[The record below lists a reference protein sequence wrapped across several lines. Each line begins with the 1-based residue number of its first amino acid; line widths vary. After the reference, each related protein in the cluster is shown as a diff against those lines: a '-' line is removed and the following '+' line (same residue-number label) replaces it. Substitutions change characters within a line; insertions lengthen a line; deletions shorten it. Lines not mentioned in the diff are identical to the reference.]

1 MENKDDINE
10 ERKNQR
16 AKEKTYKVRPS
27 TVQVIAQANEIS
39 GGSVD
44 DLLFTLANDYI
55 QKKHGDTLAS
65 SNKDYQDCI
74 AQFEKA
80 QDFQRR
86 LLYTVLDTFCIEKAD
101 MSNHYEGLI
110 QDSAT
115 KVAIYSAQSK
125 LAHEREDSA
134 IKEAEDLKKE
144 ADTYS
149 RRVKDL
155 EDKLAVMKKASELS
169 EKSIKDLSVQ
179 LESASEK
186 SSMYDTLLEASKEK
200 DIHIRD
206 LEEQVR
212 MLQKDLEH
220 EKESAAQRIRIIT
233 LEAER
238 KIELEVAKRIEEAAK
253 KSVEEDLPFN

>member
-1 MENKDDINE
+1 MENKDDIIE

-27 TVQVIAQANEIS
+27 TVQVIAQASEIS

-44 DLLFTLANDYI
+44 DLLFTLAHDYV
-55 QKKHGDTLAS
+55 QKKHGETLS
-65 SNKDYQDCI
+65 SGNKDYQDCI
-74 AQFEKA
+74 AQFEKT
-80 QDFQRR
+80 QNFQRE
-86 LLYTVLDTFCIEKAD
+86 LLYAVLDSFGIEKD
-101 MSNHYEGLI
+101 NMSNHYEGLI

-115 KVAIYSAQSK
+115 EVAIYSAQLK
-125 LAHEREDSA
+125 VARENA
-134 IKEAEDLKKE
+134 ENAEKEAEDLKKE
-144 ADTYS
+144 TDAYA

-155 EDKLAVMKKASELS
+155 EDKLSVMEKASELS

-179 LESASEK
+179 LASASKK
-186 SSMYDTLLEASKEK
+186 SSMYDTLLDASREK

-220 EKESAAQRIRIIT
+220 EKDSAAQRIRIIE
-233 LEAER
+233 LEAE
-238 KIELEVAKRIEEAAK
+238 KKIEEAAK